1 MTLNW
6 GHKLT
11 LAFCTFVVF
20 MFVMVYKSMK
30 TDFQLVT
37 KEYYKDELAYQQV
50 IDGTNRANNLSG
62 ALEVTQ
68 AHNELIIQLPMEMK
82 GKAISGNIWLYCSSD
97 DKKDRR
103 LDLTVDENG
112 RQTVSTKNILPAN
125 YLLKVTWKANELNY
139 YNEQHITL
147 R

>member
-6 GHKLT
+6 GHKIT
-11 LAFCTFVVF
+11 LAFSAFVVF

-50 IDGTNRANNLSG
+50 IDGTNRANKLSG
-62 ALEVTQ
+62 SVEVTQ
-68 AHNELIIQLPMEMK
+68 ANNELIIQLPTEMK
-82 GKAISGNIWLYCSSD
+82 GKTISGNIWLYCSSD

-103 LDLTVDENG
+103 LELAVDKNG
-112 RQTVSTKNILPAN
+112 KQVINSKNMLPAN
-125 YLLKVTWKANELNY
+125 YLLKVTWKAEEMNY
-139 YNEQHITL
+139 YNEQHIEL
-147 R
+147 K

>member
-6 GHKLT
+6 GHKIT
-11 LAFCTFVVF
+11 LAFSAFVVF

-50 IDGTNRANNLSG
+50 IDGTNRANKLSG
-62 ALEVTQ
+62 SVEVTQ
-68 AHNELIIQLPMEMK
+68 VNNELIIQLPTEMR

-103 LDLTVDENG
+103 LELAVDENG
-112 RQTVSTKNILPAN
+112 KQVINSKNMLPAN
-125 YLLKVTWKANELNY
+125 YLLKVTWKADELSY
-139 YNEQHITL
+139 YNEQHIEL
-147 R
+147 K

>member
-6 GHKLT
+6 GHKIT
-11 LAFCTFVVF
+11 LAFSAFVVF

-50 IDGTNRANNLSG
+50 IDGTNRANKLSG
-62 ALEVTQ
+62 SVEVTQ
-68 AHNELIIQLPMEMK
+68 ANNELIIQLPTEMK
-82 GKAISGNIWLYCSSD
+82 GKVISGNIWLYCSSD

-103 LDLTVDENG
+103 LELAVDKNG
-112 RQTVSTKNILPAN
+112 KQVINSKNMLPAN
-125 YLLKVTWKANELNY
+125 YLLKVTWKAEELNY
-139 YNEQHITL
+139 YNEQHIEL
-147 R
+147 K